1 MPHWK
6 VALTSVVISA
16 ATIALVFRVKAL
28 RNGIAGVA

>member
-1 MPHWK
+1 MGHLK
-6 VALTSVVISA
+6 TTLIAMAVSA

>member
-1 MPHWK
+1 MTHWK
-6 VALTSVVISA
+6 VILTSAAISA